1 MDVPIKNNTNWIVD
15 YFRSAYEEGFN
26 KFPIKD
32 FINELNLETLKK
44 YDLKDEIQWL
54 EKTME
59 DIGSPNV
66 FSHIDFRGSNIMI
79 VEPNDQ
85 IILCDFE
92 YSTYGYRGFDF
103 GSIAVEWNRQIDEL
117 FKTENILS
125 KYPNDSQ
132 IKAILKPYVEESERI
147 FGKKWSEDRINSMD
161 QLVKEVKLFSMA
173 AKMFKILFCVK
184 NDEKDEKGFPINK
197 KIMMVSLKIFVF
209 YLYYLFFL
217 FQQQMCERNYNGYW
231 HLKGKFNKEKV
242 FA

>member
-1 MDVPIKNNTNWIVD
+1 MRSLARVHAMDVPINKNTNWIVV

-54 EKTME
+54 KKTME

-66 FSHIDFRGSNIMI
+66 FSHIDFRGDNIMAT
-79 VEPNDQ
+79 EPHDQ

-92 YSTYGYRGFDF
+92 YSSYGYRGFDF
-103 GSIAVEWNRQIDEL
+103 GSIAVEWNRHIDEL
-117 FKTENILS
+117 FKAENILD

-147 FGKKWSEDRINSMD
+147 FGKKWSEDTINSMD

-173 AKMFKILFCVK
+173 ANMFVVLFAIK
-184 NDEKDEKGFPINK
+184 NDEKDEKAFPMEK
-197 KIMMVSLKIFVF
+197 KVMMVSLKLFV
-209 YLYYLFFL
+209 YLS
-217 FQQQMCERNYNGYW
+217 
-231 HLKGKFNKEKV
+231 
-242 FA
+242 